1 VFSNPGYRAGV
12 LKTGIVLAAI
22 ALAASVTAGTA
33 TAAPT
38 LTYGA
43 NTTIAPQVSSNWSG
57 YAAIATDDT
66 TPVSFSDVTG
76 TWVQPKATC
85 TVGRASSSAYWVGLG
100 GYDEDSNSL
109 EQLGTGSD
117 CDGNTTT
124 VSNYAWW
131 ELVPAGSVKIP
142 MKISAGDTVTAAV
155 VVNGQK
161 ITFFMKDI
169 TKRTRFSKVITTGQQ
184 LDVSSA
190 EWIAEAPSDCGSFGR
205 CKVVPLTDF
214 GTVNFT
220 NIAAIGNAHGGT
232 LTDPTWTSAPIE
244 LISGG
249 RGGGEFGQAN
259 DPESG
264 VGAVPTDPS
273 TDGRSF
279 SVSWQQNLTPPT
291 Q

>member
-1 VFSNPGYRAGV
+1 MGKA
-12 LKTGIVLAAI
+12 GIVV
-22 ALAASVTAGTA
+22 ALAALGISVVAGRA
-33 TAAPT
+33 TAAPA
-38 LTYGA
+38 LIYGA

-85 TVGRASSSAYWVGLG
+85 TTGRASSSAFWVGLG

-109 EQLGTGSD
+109 EQLGTGAD
-117 CDGNTTT
+117 CDGDTTT

-142 MKISAGDTVTAAV
+142 LKIYPGDTITAAV

-161 ITFFMKDI
+161 IVFFLHDI
-169 TKRTRFSKVITTGQQ
+169 TRKTKFSKTVTTGQQ

-205 CKVVPLTDF
+205 CKVVPLTNF
-214 GTVNFT
+214 GTVNFSK
-220 NIAAIGNAHGGT
+220 IAAIGNAHPGT
-232 LTDPTWTSAPIE
+232 LVDPTWTPAPIE

-249 RGGGEFGQAN
+249 RGGGTFGQAN
-259 DPESG
+259 DPENG
-264 VGAVPTDPS
+264 VGAVPTAPS

-279 SVSWQQNLTPPT
+279 SVSWQQNLTPPPAP
-291 Q
+291 